1 MSRFDSRCE
10 ASGDPVAP
18 PISRRHFI
26 DKQFFSQPS
35 PAIPSHPKRNLISS
49 RIRNHNASPHQ
60 PRLIARRDSLPDVIY
75 GFGCHPPPPFHTPQ
89 AQDGSE
95 TNLPSLPQLSRP
107 PSLIMALDNANP
119 TILSESELPSH
130 RRRRRN
136 RGDGPKESGIR
147 ELLRTKSVHALD
159 PFNMLDSSDT
169 DSDHA
174 SIEPIDEKEIYD
186 LIAPISDPEHP
197 LSLES
202 LGVVKLQDVH
212 LTSPPDLANPAAL
225 SRVLVELTPTVSHCS
240 LATVI
245 GLGVRV
251 RLEQALPPSYR
262 VEVQIK
268 EGTHGQADEVN
279 KQLADKER
287 VAAALEN
294 ENLMGI
300 LKTMMRPCM
309 AA

>member
-1 MSRFDSRCE
+1 
-10 ASGDPVAP
+10 
-18 PISRRHFI
+18 
-26 DKQFFSQPS
+26 
-35 PAIPSHPKRNLISS
+35 
-49 RIRNHNASPHQ
+49 
-60 PRLIARRDSLPDVIY
+60 
-75 GFGCHPPPPFHTPQ
+75 
-89 AQDGSE
+89 
-95 TNLPSLPQLSRP
+95 
-107 PSLIMALDNANP
+107 MALDNANP